1 LQWDEYYEKFYDWA
15 RSTQIKHLS
24 SVEHL
29 GAEDEVAE
37 VLMDFAFD
45 RKDIANRVARR
56 AIDEKVQ
63 FTAENISDFK
73 LSIDDDLLDQLAILS
88 ADKFSNDDLEDLYCL
103 ISDDA
108 LKKIYQVKGL
118 KPFFD
123 FDDLDDEHQNDFD
136 MDEVL
141 ERAKQPTGFFSKL
154 AMAFGIGAGIHTGIS
169 DVTQGKP
176 RRFRVGDHVRVRYRG
191 QEGTIIDINGDL
203 YMVSL
208 NDGGYVESFYEN
220 QIDRAW

>member
-1 LQWDEYYEKFYDWA
+1 MTWDEYYEKFYDWA

-24 SVEHL
+24 SIEHL
-29 GAEDEVAE
+29 GPEDEVAE
-37 VLMDFAFD
+37 LLMDFAFD
-45 RKDIANRVARR
+45 HKNIANRLARK
-56 AIDEKVQ
+56 AIEDKVQ
-63 FTAENISDFK
+63 FTAENIADFK
-73 LSIDDDLLDQLAILS
+73 LNIDDDLLDQLAIQS
-88 ADKFSNDDLEDLYCL
+88 ADKFSKDDLEELYCL

-108 LKKIYQVKGL
+108 LRKIYQAKGV

-123 FDDLDDEHQNDFD
+123 FEDSAEEQLDDFD

-154 AMAFGIGAGIHTGIS
+154 AMTFGIGAGIHMGIN
-169 DVTQGKP
+169 DATQGKP
-176 RRFRVGDHVRVRYRG
+176 RRFRVGDHVRVRYLG

-208 NDGGYVESFYEN
+208 NDGGYADSFTES
-220 QIDRAW
+220 QIERAW

>member
-1 LQWDEYYEKFYDWA
+1 MTWEDYYDKFYDWS

-24 SVEHL
+24 SVDHL
-29 GAEDEVAE
+29 GPEDEVAE

-56 AIDEKVQ
+56 AIEDKVQ
-63 FTAENISDFK
+63 FTAENIADFK
-73 LSIDDDLLDQLAILS
+73 LSIDDDLLDQLAIQS

-108 LKKIYQVKGL
+108 LNKVYQVKGL

-123 FDDLDDEHQNDFD
+123 YDDSEEEQSNDFD
-136 MDEVL
+136 VDEVL
-141 ERAKQPTGFFSKL
+141 GRAKQPTGFFSKL
-154 AMAFGIGAGIHTGIS
+154 AMAFGIGAGIHMGIN
-169 DVTQGKP
+169 DATQGKP

-208 NDGGYVESFYEN
+208 NDGGYVDSFYEN
-220 QIDRAW
+220 QIDKAW

>member
-1 LQWDEYYEKFYDWA
+1 MTWEDYYDKFYDWS

-24 SVEHL
+24 SVDHL
-29 GAEDEVAE
+29 GPEDEVAE

-56 AIDEKVQ
+56 AIEDKVQ
-63 FTAENISDFK
+63 FTAENIADFK
-73 LSIDDDLLDQLAILS
+73 LSIDDDLLDQLAIQS
-88 ADKFSNDDLEDLYCL
+88 ADKISNDDLEDLYCL

-108 LKKIYQVKGL
+108 LKKVYQAKGL

-123 FDDLDDEHQNDFD
+123 YDESEEDQSNNFDV
-136 MDEVL
+136 DEVHG
-141 ERAKQPTGFFSKL
+141 RAKQPTGFFNKL
-154 AMAFGIGAGIHTGIS
+154 AMAFGIGGGIHKGIS
-169 DVTQGKP
+169 DVTQGKA

-208 NDGGYVESFYEN
+208 NDGGYVDSFYEN
-220 QIDRAW
+220 QIDKAW